1 MTKDPANDGP
11 IGDDAEPE
19 IDAAAEGE
27 PEEQNEVKKAVP
39 AWIISVVVHMVVL
52 GLLSLIITATQEV
65 FEEPPIKTTSLPPP
79 PKIEEKKLERD
90 IKQTDMPLDVEVESD
105 KPSPVNNLEAP
116 VEEFSRE
123 EENDADVPK
132 GREEAKADSE
142 MGGEGAF
149 MAIGAGGGSS
159 GMFGSRNGGGKK
171 RALGKFGGSKGSESA
186 VDAALKWF
194 KKHQSPNGQWDVDGY
209 PANCTEAPKCEPG
222 TAHTDDAGDIACT
235 GYAVLC
241 FLGAGYDHRM
251 PSKYKATVKKGI
263 DWLVSVQKP
272 DGALRGRN

>member
-105 KPSPVNNLEAP
+105 KPSPVTNLDVP

-142 MGGEGAF
+142 MGGAGAF

-222 TAHTDDAGDIACT
+222 NGWP
-235 GYAVLC
+235 
-241 FLGAGYDHRM
+241 GAAARR
-251 PSKYKATVKKGI
+251 
-263 DWLVSVQKP
+263 
-272 DGALRGRN
+272 RGRLPRVPLLQLAPGEDLPRGCRQHGARVHLRHRHPQGDPCRSGP